1 MRGDWPRRLLT
12 ASQGLVGGV
21 ALVGVVAWTTLNPTV
36 LLTFLFLQPLLLVGV
51 VLYVVAS
58 LFGRRT
64 LLVERFPAGAV
75 VHHGGSSSG
84 VVWVVKTGTLEAVR
98 PGEDGSERVVT
109 RLAAGDH
116 FVGDAAT
123 PPGELPLTLRT
134 VTAAELLRI
143 NATDLATLVAHVPGL
158 CERIGDMVHE
168 SHQANAAAAGHHPRT
183 RSAGR

>member
-12 ASQGLVGGV
+12 ASQVLVGGV

-36 LLTFLFLQPLLLVGV
+36 LLTFLFLQPALLLGI

-64 LLVERFPAGAV
+64 LLLERFPAGAV
-75 VHHGGSSSG
+75 VHHAGSGSA
-84 VVWVVKTGTLEAVR
+84 VVWVVKTGSLEAVR
-98 PGEDGSERVVT
+98 PGEDGTERVVT

-116 FVGDAAT
+116 FVGDGAT
-123 PPGELPLTLRT
+123 PPGELPLTLRA

-158 CERIGDMVHE
+158 RERIGDMLRE
-168 SHQANAAAAGHHPRT
+168 SPHAKAAVGGHHPRT